1 MHPKAHGKSAEWLFA
16 YEAVEHNWVPLVEPT
31 DALPYDVVLVKHCS
45 STFIK
50 CQVKMT
56 ASERKNRDGFY
67 NVNLSKGAGANK
79 KAYLHDDFDFWWL
92 YISNARV
99 WYIIPREATSNTR
112 KVTLPESKYANSKW
126 TKFHSAWH
134 LLEEALS

>member
-79 KAYLHDDFDFWWL
+79 RLTYTMTLTFG
-92 YISNARV
+92 V
-99 WYIIPREATSNTR
+99 CTSPTQGCGTSYQEKQHPTQGR
-112 KVTLPESKYANSKW
+112 
-126 TKFHSAWH
+126 
-134 LLEEALS
+134 